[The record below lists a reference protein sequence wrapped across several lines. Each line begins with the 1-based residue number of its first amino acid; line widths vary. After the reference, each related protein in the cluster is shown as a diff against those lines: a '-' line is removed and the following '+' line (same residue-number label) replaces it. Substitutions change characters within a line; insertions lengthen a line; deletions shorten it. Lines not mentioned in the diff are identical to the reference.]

1 MLGKTAGGLFWML
14 RYMERTENTARMID
28 AGLRISLTK
37 SSAAES
43 EWKSILTATGLLTA
57 YTEGHDSIQGKQVID
72 FLLRDKTNSGSVISA
87 VETARMNARLVRT
100 ALTREVFE
108 AVNEC
113 WITLN
118 EILAQPVRDQ
128 ALPEVLQTI
137 RQRAAFVRGALQ
149 GTMIRNDIYDF
160 ARIGTFFERA
170 DNVARIM
177 DVKYYILLPS
187 IMHVGTAQDNVQWE
201 AILRATSSVRAYQT
215 LNEGEY
221 DPRQI
226 VQHLVL
232 DKRLPRSLAFCYKK
246 IADNLGY
253 LETDYGVRHPCHDM
267 VDEINSR
274 FATTTLDDIFDTG
287 LHEFLTTFVG
297 DNQTLGAQI
306 ERDYRFME

>member
-28 AGLRISLTK
+28 AGLRISLTR

-43 EWKSILTATGLLTA
+43 EWKSILTATGLLA
-57 YTEGHDSIQGKQVID
+57 DYSARYDEVIGAQVID
-72 FLLRDKTNSGSVISA
+72 FLLRDKTNGGSVISA
-87 VETARMNARLVRT
+87 VETARMNAKLVRT

-118 EILAQPVRDQ
+118 ELLANPVREQ

-149 GTMIRNDIYDF
+149 GSMIRNDIYDF

-177 DVKYYILLPS
+177 DVKYYILLPT
-187 IMHVGTAQDNVQWE
+187 IMHVGSAQDNVQWE

-215 LNEGEY
+215 LNDGEY
-221 DPRQI
+221 NPRQI
-226 VQHLVL
+226 VEHLVL

-246 IADNLGY
+246 IADNLAY
-253 LETDYGVRHPCHDM
+253 LESDYGVRHPCHDM
-267 VDEINSR
+267 VEEINNR
-274 FATTTLDDIFDTG
+274 FATTSLDEIFDTG
-287 LHEFLTTFVG
+287 LHEFLTAFVN
-297 DNQTLGAQI
+297 DSQALGAQI
-306 ERDYRFME
+306 ERDYRFTE